1 RHRPRPRD
9 RGGRHRSRQGWRGSE
24 DIERQDSAPG
34 LPRRLSRRHAGAV
47 AGWESHMSSD
57 SPGILETI
65 ESVAGADGMFAG
77 LDADARAAIEAEAQW
92 TDLRSGDVLFRE
104 GDSGDALY
112 VLISGRL

>member
-1 RHRPRPRD
+1 
-9 RGGRHRSRQGWRGSE
+9 
-24 DIERQDSAPG
+24 
-34 LPRRLSRRHAGAV
+34 
-47 AGWESHMSSD
+47 MSSD

-112 VLISGRL
+112 ARTARRSVLSFHSL